1 VKREQLEHVL
11 RAASRITNDRDILVI
26 GSAAILGTYPDHM
39 LPLEASRS
47 DEADLAPFDDAD
59 GGKSMR
65 IEVALGQGSQFHE
78 TFGYYADGVDLGTA
92 VTPAGA
98 LDRLVPFQS
107 DGTAPGRGLCLDPH
121 DLAASKLAAGRDK
134 DYEFVG
140 ALLDAKLLNK
150 ETLIERV
157 GALPRNRVLPAFLR
171 RAERWLSTREPQEPA
186 S

>member
-1 VKREQLEHVL
+1 MGA
-11 RAASRITNDRDILVI
+11 RAC
-26 GSAAILGTYPDHM
+26 
-39 LPLEASRS
+39 RS
-47 DEADLAPFDDAD
+47 
-59 GGKSMR
+59 K
-65 IEVALGQGSQFHE
+65 ALWGRGSQFHE

-98 LDRLVPFQS
+98 LDRLVPFQT

-157 GALPRNRVLPAFLR
+157 GGLPRNRVLPAFLR
-171 RAERWLSTREPQEPA
+171 RAEQWLSTREPQEPA